1 MENLKG
7 IFDLAIYNRFRQGKT
22 IAAELTPSAEDLR
35 RWIIIFQPEEGV
47 IGFDN
52 IPEHIYNVL
61 HFELEKDKMQD
72 FQGDE
77 DLIMV
82 NKRRYYLNTNEELIN
97 LLLDLRIDPKLFTY
111 PWKCECP
118 IY

>member
-1 MENLKG
+1 MFFTILITGPNFG
-7 IFDLAIYNRFRQGKT
+7 YHYSKT
-22 IAAELTPSAEDLR
+22 IAAELTPSAKALR
-35 RWIIIFQPEEGV
+35 RWIIIFQPGDKFV
-47 IGFDN
+47 GFGN
-52 IPEHIYNVL
+52 IPEHIYSVL

-82 NKRRYYLNTNEELIN
+82 NKQRYYLNTNEELIN

-111 PWKCECP
+111 PWRCECP